1 MHIFSVAVHAAAS
14 LPLSVPPSAP
24 LSRPLSV
31 PASGSAPPVPV
42 PPVPPVPVPPVPEEL
57 VLVVVELLLDVDELL
72 LDVDELLLDVDEL
85 LVVFIPPAPPAPPV
99 LVVDALPPRPP
110 VPEGMRL
117 RSTDAMI
124 SQPIP
129 AVASATAPRRTVAI
143 PFALTERMTEYYD
156 GAPESRA
163 EIRRGGPLWTGEL
176 ASAPSG
182 GTFSRGRPSIP
193 VRAANR
199 P

>member
-57 VLVVVELLLDVDELL
+57 VLVVDELL
-72 LDVDELLLDVDEL
+72 VVVELLLDVDEL

-129 AVASATAPRRTVAI
+129 AVASAAAPRRTVAI